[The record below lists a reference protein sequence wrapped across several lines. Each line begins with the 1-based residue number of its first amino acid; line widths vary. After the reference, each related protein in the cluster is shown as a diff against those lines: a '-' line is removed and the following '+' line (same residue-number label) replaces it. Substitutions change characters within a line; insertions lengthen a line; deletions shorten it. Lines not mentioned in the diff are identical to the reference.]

1 MALQIFDSKLQSIRA
16 FSPLVAGK
24 VSLYVCGPTVQSA
37 PHVGHLRSAVAFDI
51 VARWLKLGHSLDV
64 RMVRNV
70 TDIDDKILVN
80 AAEQSVDWQT
90 LAQDVEAVFNEVY
103 ESINA
108 SVELRPHATDH
119 IADMVKLIELLI
131 SRGHAYA
138 ATDGSGNVFFDSVSW
153 PAYGELTNQK
163 LENLE
168 GEADA
173 SHGRKSPHDFA
184 LWKAAKADEPE
195 SAAWPSPWGSG
206 RPGWHIEC
214 SAMTRAILGEA
225 FDIHGGGLDLRFPH
239 HENELAQSRAA
250 GFEFANYWMHNGL
263 VTVGGQKMSKS
274 LGNGVSVAEL
284 FERGNA
290 NAIRY
295 WLGSAHYRTT
305 LDYSPENI
313 ADAVGAMSRI
323 QNFVKRAS
331 AATSAPAKFNADAL
345 PQSFVDV
352 MNNDFGVPAAL
363 AALHE
368 QVRSGNAALDSGG
381 DVAEQLASVLAM
393 LEVLG
398 LTVDEATEVDEE
410 LAARVGSLIEQRR
423 MARDNKDFALAD
435 QIRDE
440 LQQMGVTIEDTPTQ
454 TTWSLNG

>member
-16 FSPLVAGK
+16 FSPLEVGK

-37 PHVGHLRSAVAFDI
+37 PHVGHLRSAVAFDV
-51 VARWLKLGHSLDV
+51 VARWLRLGHSLAV

-80 AAEQSVDWQT
+80 AAELGADWQT
-90 LAQDVEAVFNEVY
+90 LAREVEQGFNEVY

-119 IADMVKLIELLI
+119 IADMVELIELLI

-138 ATDGSGNVFFDSVSW
+138 ATDGSGNVFFDVGSW

-173 SHGRKSPHDFA
+173 SHGRKNPQDFA
-184 LWKAAKADEPE
+184 LWKSAKADEPE
-195 SAAWPSPWGSG
+195 SAAWPSPWGKG

-214 SAMTRAILGEA
+214 SAMTRAILGET

-284 FERGNA
+284 FEQGSA

-331 AATSAPAKFNADAL
+331 VSSSVSGKFNADAL
-345 PQSFVDV
+345 PQSFVDA

-363 AALHE
+363 AALHDC
-368 QVRSGNAALDSGG
+368 VRSGNAAMDAG
-381 DVAEQLASVLAM
+381 DDANQQLASVLAM
-393 LEVLG
+393 LEALG
-398 LTVDEATEVDEE
+398 LTVDAPTEVDED
-410 LAARVGSLIEQRR
+410 LAARVGSLLEQRR
-423 MARDNKDFALAD
+423 MARDSKDFALAD

-440 LQQMGVTIEDTPTQ
+440 LQQMGVTIDDTPTQ

>member
-1 MALQIFDSKLQSIRA
+1 M
-16 FSPLVAGK
+16 
-24 VSLYVCGPTVQSA
+24 
-37 PHVGHLRSAVAFDI
+37 
-51 VARWLKLGHSLDV
+51 
-64 RMVRNV
+64 
-70 TDIDDKILVN
+70 
-80 AAEQSVDWQT
+80 
-90 LAQDVEAVFNEVY
+90 
-103 ESINA
+103 
-108 SVELRPHATDH
+108 
-119 IADMVKLIELLI
+119 
-131 SRGHAYA
+131 
-138 ATDGSGNVFFDSVSW
+138 FFDAGSW
-153 PAYGELTNQK
+153 SAYGELTNQK

-173 SHGRKSPHDFA
+173 SHGRRNPHDFA

-195 SAAWPSPWGSG
+195 SAAWPSPWGKG

-214 SAMTRAILGEA
+214 SAMTRAILGEK

-274 LGNGVSVAEL
+274 LGNGISVEEL
-284 FERGNA
+284 FEQGNA

-331 AATSAPAKFNADAL
+331 AGSSVSGKFNADAL
-345 PQSFVDV
+345 PQPFVDA

-363 AALHE
+363 AALHDS
-368 QVRSGNAALDSGG
+368 VRSGNAALDAGG
-381 DVAEQLASVLAM
+381 DPAPQLASVLAM

-398 LTVDEATEVDEE
+398 LTVDAAAEVSEE

-423 MARDNKDFALAD
+423 AARDNKDFALAD

>member
-1 MALQIFDSKLQSIRA
+1 
-16 FSPLVAGK
+16 
-24 VSLYVCGPTVQSA
+24 
-37 PHVGHLRSAVAFDI
+37 
-51 VARWLKLGHSLDV
+51 
-64 RMVRNV
+64 MVRNV
-70 TDIDDKILVN
+70 TDIDDKILLN
-80 AAEQSVDWQT
+80 ATEQGVDWQV
-90 LAQDVEAVFNEVY
+90 LARDVEQVFNEVY

-108 SVELRPHATDH
+108 NVELRPHATDH
-119 IADMVKLIELLI
+119 IAGMIELIELLI

-138 ATDGSGNVFFDSVSW
+138 STDGSGNVFFDAGSW

-173 SHGRKSPHDFA
+173 SHGRKNPHDFA
-184 LWKAAKADEPE
+184 LWKSTKANEPE

-214 SAMTRAILGEA
+214 SAMTRAILGEK

-250 GFEFANYWMHNGL
+250 GFEFANNWMHNGL

-274 LGNGVSVAEL
+274 LGNGVSVPEL
-284 FERGNA
+284 FEQGSA

-305 LDYSPENI
+305 LDYSLENI

-331 AATSAPAKFNADAL
+331 ATTSVDEKFSADAL
-345 PQSFVDV
+345 PQPFVDA

-368 QVRSGNAALDSGG
+368 RVRAGNAALDSGG
-381 DVAEQLASVLAM
+381 DVGSHLASVLAM

-398 LTVDEATEVDEE
+398 ITVEAEEEVDEDF
-410 LAARVGSLIEQRR
+410 AARVGSLIEQRR
-423 MARDNKDFALAD
+423 NARDNKDFALAD